1 LKAEYGTQQERLF
14 LWEVTVEW
22 LFAKTYSKT
31 IQGNCQDFDT
41 VTYKH
46 HKPLF
51 INNFSNSGA
60 KE

>member
-1 LKAEYGTQQERLF
+1 LKAEYAIRQVQLF
-14 LWEVTVEW
+14 CWDVTVEW

-41 VTYKH
+41 VIAGR